1 MSNVV
6 TKQYEVQNNS
16 IGTVLNWI
24 KSGEIGLP
32 ELQRPFV
39 WKSSKVR
46 DLIDSLYRG
55 FPIGYLITW
64 NNTTVKLKGGG
75 SAVGKKIIIDGQQRI
90 TALRAAL
97 TGEPILNKQLESK
110 RIKIAFNPWNE
121 EFETTTAPI
130 EKNRRWIDDIANLF
144 QMANTFSFINNF
156 LLENNDKAPAERDK
170 AVNAIEKLH
179 ALTNND
185 IGNIVLSS
193 ELPIEDVTEI
203 FNRINSKG
211 TVLNSADFVMSKLSA
226 DEKHNGEKIRRAI
239 DYFAKLLVNP
249 TVLADIKNN
258 DASFTASNYFKQV
271 AWAVNERTALYDPD
285 FGDILHVILNFQFGR
300 GKLTD
305 LVGLISGR
313 DFKSK
318 TYTEE
323 AMDEAYHE
331 LETGLLRF
339 VNKSNFERYIMLLR
353 SLGMISKKTLSLS
366 GKGSINFGYSLYLLL
381 KYQRQMTNFE
391 LEPIV
396 KKWIV
401 MSALTYRYSGSSET
415 QSQTDI
421 RKFASIDPGEYLNS
435 IVKQELPDSYWHNTL
450 PNGALISSS
459 TQANVWRI
467 FVMSQVRKHTIA
479 WLEKDHEV
487 ADLLIEQVNVHHI
500 FPRAY
505 LKKNGLSQT
514 MYNQIANY
522 IWITQPRNLQ
532 ISDRAPKN
540 YLADRQISKYGNAKS
555 FSENAIPESLKDDD
569 YTEYEEFLVKR
580 RQLISQKL
588 KEYFE
593 SL

>member
-46 DLIDSLYRG
+46 DLVDSLYRG

-121 EFETTTAPI
+121 KFETTTAPI
-130 EKNRRWIDDIANLF
+130 EKNKRWINDIANLF

-156 LLENNDKAPAERDK
+156 LLKNNDKTPTERDK

-239 DYFAKLLVNP
+239 D
-249 TVLADIKNN
+249 
-258 DASFTASNYFKQV
+258 
-271 AWAVNERTALYDPD
+271 
-285 FGDILHVILNFQFGR
+285 
-300 GKLTD
+300 
-305 LVGLISGR
+305 
-313 DFKSK
+313 
-318 TYTEE
+318 
-323 AMDEAYHE
+323 
-331 LETGLLRF
+331 
-339 VNKSNFERYIMLLR
+339 
-353 SLGMISKKTLSLS
+353 
-366 GKGSINFGYSLYLLL
+366 
-381 KYQRQMTNFE
+381 
-391 LEPIV
+391 
-396 KKWIV
+396 
-401 MSALTYRYSGSSET
+401 
-415 QSQTDI
+415 
-421 RKFASIDPGEYLNS
+421 
-435 IVKQELPDSYWHNTL
+435 
-450 PNGALISSS
+450 
-459 TQANVWRI
+459 
-467 FVMSQVRKHTIA
+467 
-479 WLEKDHEV
+479 
-487 ADLLIEQVNVHHI
+487 
-500 FPRAY
+500 
-505 LKKNGLSQT
+505 
-514 MYNQIANY
+514 
-522 IWITQPRNLQ
+522 
-532 ISDRAPKN
+532 
-540 YLADRQISKYGNAKS
+540 
-555 FSENAIPESLKDDD
+555 
-569 YTEYEEFLVKR
+569 
-580 RQLISQKL
+580 
-588 KEYFE
+588 
-593 SL
+593 